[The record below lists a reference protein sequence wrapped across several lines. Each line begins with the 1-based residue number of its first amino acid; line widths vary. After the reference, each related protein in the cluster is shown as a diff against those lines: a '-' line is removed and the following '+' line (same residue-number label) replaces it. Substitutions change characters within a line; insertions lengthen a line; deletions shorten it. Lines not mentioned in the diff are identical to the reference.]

1 MRIFAIII
9 AGVLSLVFLCHPAN
23 AENQVFSYRWQHQ
36 LIQTGDTKTEVL
48 TKWGEPYLAQ
58 LVEVDNIWVFDNYSA
73 SSQTVFVEQWTYRD
87 YNILINLIFYQDK
100 LKQITWTRK

>member
-1 MRIFAIII
+1 MRTLIII
-9 AGVLSLVFLCHPAN
+9 VLEMLFFAFHFCSAN

-48 TKWGEPYLAQ
+48 TKWGEPYLTQ
-58 LVEVDNIWVFDNYSA
+58 LIEIDDIWSFDNYSA
-73 SSQTVFVEQWTYRD
+73 SSRTVFVEQWTYRD